1 MFFSHVISAEEI
13 ALKTELDRTTLG
25 TPSSSS
31 TSVELAQAGTEA
43 PPVPPVDIPGGVDI
57 VEIDPPAQVDVPG
70 GVGIVEIDPPAQA
83 DVPGGVGIGEINP
96 PAQVDDNG
104 GISVQANIGVND
116 ER

>member
-1 MFFSHVISAEEI
+1 MFLSHVLSSGEI
-13 ALKTELDRTTLG
+13 ALKTELDPTTLG

-31 TSVELAQAGTEA
+31 TSMELTPADTEA
-43 PPVPPVDIPGGVDI
+43 PPAPP
-57 VEIDPPAQVDVPG
+57 VDVPG
-70 GVGIVEIDPPAQA
+70 EVD
-83 DVPGGVGIGEINP
+83 IGEIDP